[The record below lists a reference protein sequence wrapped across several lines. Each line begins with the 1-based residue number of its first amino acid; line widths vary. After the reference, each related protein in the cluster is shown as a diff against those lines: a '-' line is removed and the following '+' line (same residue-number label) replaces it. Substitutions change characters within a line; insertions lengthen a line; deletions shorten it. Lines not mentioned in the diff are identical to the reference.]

1 MFDLNSLDDYDEI
14 NALMGDPLTLPQRG
28 QTGGNIAYSLVKT
41 NTKTNTHFQMRQTS
55 YHYTINNNA
64 EQRSMLE
71 AEENFKSFITDFCA
85 TNIEPLH
92 TNCKIKMMI
101 VISSFDSPLNTFFV
115 QKSQFTPDII
125 YTLFYNAVQ
134 SRNDE
139 NKELFKSRISPCSI
153 RRLRCKRSRLAVARS
168 EPRPRLLRYPSRC
181 FGPCRS
187 RSRCRCR
194 STRLLGSLFHRTP

>member
-1 MFDLNSLDDYDEI
+1 MFDLNSLVDYDEI
-14 NALMGDPLTLPQRG
+14 NALMGDDPLTLPRG

-41 NTKTNTHFQMRQTS
+41 NTKKNTHFQMRQTS
-55 YHYTINNNA
+55 YHYMINNNA

-92 TNCKIKMMI
+92 SNCKIKMMI

-134 SRNDE
+134 SRKKKGLLDMTDNDRMDIHLTVAE
-139 NKELFKSRISPCSI
+139 TTNGAGKKKKPDIEEILCTNFVSYKKVKTLHKFCKTMPCI
-153 RRLRCKRSRLAVARS
+153 V
-168 EPRPRLLRYPSRC
+168 
-181 FGPCRS
+181 PCDQDN
-187 RSRCRCR
+187 
-194 STRLLGSLFHRTP
+194 H